1 MTDPREAMGH
11 RFLRYAVGTRL
22 TAVSRMHWTHRG
34 QVDDATGPLEL
45 RFDDG
50 PTLVLS
56 TGAHGEWMRVDP
68 NPWIDS
74 LAGSPSDEDRAY
86 AAEYGK
92 MSRIDVSAL
101 PGYSDAVGQPL
112 DGVRWMRG
120 ASGAIGGAE
129 LAFGAARVTFVSWGD
144 DDYVFTGGAD
154 AVPAEWGF
162 HALPAGEPS
171 NETDAP

>member
-1 MTDPREAMGH
+1 MTDTREAMGH
-11 RFLRYAVGTRL
+11 RFLRHALGTRL
-22 TAVSRMHWTHRG
+22 AAAARMHWTHGER
-34 QVDDATGPLEL
+34 VDRSTGPLEL

-74 LAGSPSDEDRAY
+74 LAGGASDEDRAF

-101 PGYSDAVGQPL
+101 PGYADAVGRAL
-112 DGVRWMRG
+112 DAVRWIES
-120 ASGAIGGAE
+120 ASGSIGGVE
-129 LAFGAARVTFVSWGD
+129 LAFGPARLTFVSWGD
-144 DDYVFTGGAD
+144 DDHVFTGGAD

-162 HALPAGEPS
+162 RVLSAEPS
-171 NETDAP
+171 TVTEAP